1 VNTIEIQPPL
11 LISKD
16 PILKKLGGRRQSRIS
31 ARTKSELDRALDIIH
46 HHAEPRAI
54 FKILP
59 LKRVNGVI
67 QLNDGTRLKSRNL
80 SRILKPCRKIA
91 LFLAT
96 IGDGVDQI
104 IHRVMKK
111 EPHFGL
117 ILDAAA
123 SVAVESSVGSLAD
136 TIEAEIDGDEG
147 TTLRYSPGYCD
158 WPLKEQLKL
167 FRLLP
172 AEKLDVSLSPELFM
186 QPRKSVSGVIG
197 IGKKNALKLNG
208 NACLNCTNVTCKYRR
223 T

>member
-11 LISKD
+11 SIPKD
-16 PILKKLGGRRQSRIS
+16 PILKKLGGRRRSRIS
-31 ARTKSELDRALDIIH
+31 ARTKSELDRALDMIH
-46 HHAEPRAI
+46 LHAKPRAI

-67 QLNDGTRLKSRNL
+67 QLNDGTCLKSRNL
-80 SRILKPCRKIA
+80 SRILKPCWKVA

-111 EPHFGL
+111 EPHFGF

-123 SVAVESSVGSLAD
+123 SVAVESFVGSLAD
-136 TIEAEIDGDEG
+136 TIDAEIDGDEG

-167 FRLLP
+167 FKLLP

-197 IGKKNALKLNG
+197 IGKKNALISNG
-208 NACLNCTNVTCKYRR
+208 NACLNCTNVTCQYRR
-223 T
+223 K